1 MSITPSES
9 QISLIYINASIV
21 FGTLNTYNL
30 TCKVT
35 EQHQFFCTLRL
46 ADDTEL
52 IHTRPFSTAQEAWN
66 DIDNGLQKE
75 VDRRFQ
81 AERQRILGYC
91 QVAWGKDDGYTIVCS
106 KDDETGLWKARVENG
121 DGSYHGETAAFET
134 EAEAWSGLDELMEI
148 ESKKFKA
155 MIVRIVDDKL
165 QYEIL
170 PCETAE
176 EACDALD
183 EWMKKEVTKR
193 EKERREALEKETRKT
208 LEKE

>member
-148 ESKKFKA
+148 EV
-155 MIVRIVDDKL
+155 II
-165 QYEIL
+165 
-170 PCETAE
+170 
-176 EACDALD
+176 
-183 EWMKKEVTKR
+183 R
-193 EKERREALEKETRKT
+193 EGAVLSND
-208 LEKE
+208 